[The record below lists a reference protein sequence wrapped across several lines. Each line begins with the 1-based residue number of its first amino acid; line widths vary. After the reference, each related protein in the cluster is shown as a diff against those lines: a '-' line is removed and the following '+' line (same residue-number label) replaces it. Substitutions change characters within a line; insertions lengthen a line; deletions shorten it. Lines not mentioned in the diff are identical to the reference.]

1 LHCYTGEHMASMPA
15 AEMHTVNVPAPAAK
29 VAAAAA
35 AEEEKEE
42 DQELNSLQARLDA
55 IRQAAS

>member
-1 LHCYTGEHMASMPA
+1 MASMPA
-15 AEMHTVNVPAPAAK
+15 AEMHTVNIPAPAAK
-29 VAAAAA
+29 VAAAPT
-35 AEEEKEE
+35 EEEEEEEEEE

>member
-1 LHCYTGEHMASMPA
+1 MHCYTGEHMASMPA

>member
-1 LHCYTGEHMASMPA
+1 MASMPA